1 MAFIENAPEQ
11 IVAAAQE
18 LLEKGLVE
26 GTSGNISAR
35 MEDGNIAV
43 TPSSLD
49 YRIMT
54 VDDIVIVNP
63 AGDVVSGER
72 GPTSE
77 KYLHLAAMNAYEDI
91 AVCIHSHAVYATM
104 FAVAHQDIP
113 SCIDEFT
120 VYLGGDIR
128 CTEYCPSGS
137 AELAEQVVKALESRG
152 AALIAN
158 HGMVAIGTT
167 MQKTMHNTALGGALG
182 QDHLGF
188 QAARRHLPAAR
199 EGQRELH
206 ERLPLHAMSEGR
218 IRARLAELGLT
229 LHGPHPPHDPLDAVV
244 VHQGVARTSGQLPRI
259 AGELTCLGRLGDTV
273 TVEEGT
279 EAAAVCALNALAV
292 LEARARLAG
301 PGPARPHR
309 HRLRLLG
316 AGLPSAAGGGGRGEQ
331 GPGRRLRRGGPP
343 YPLGHRGGGAAP
355 QRGGRD

>member
-1 MAFIENAPEQ
+1 LSRALYDQDDRRARRLAHSALRRPRAMAFIENAPEQ

-49 YRIMT
+49 YRVMT
-54 VDDIVIVNP
+54 VDDIVIVDP

-137 AELAEQVVKALESRG
+137 PELAEQVVKAWRTG
-152 AALIAN
+152 APRSSP
-158 HGMVAIGTT
+158 TT
-167 MQKTMHNTALGGALG
+167 AWWPSGRPC
-182 QDHLGF
+182 
-188 QAARRHLPAAR
+188 RRR
-199 EGQRELH
+199 C
-206 ERLPLHAMSEGR
+206 
-218 IRARLAELGLT
+218 T
-229 LHGPHPPHDPLDAVV
+229 
-244 VHQGVARTSGQLPRI
+244 TPRWWS
-259 AGELTCLGRLGDTV
+259 
-273 TVEEGT
+273 
-279 EAAAVCALNALAV
+279 
-292 LEARARLAG
+292 
-301 PGPARPHR
+301 ARPR
-309 HRLRLLG
+309 SSG
-316 AGLPSAAGGGGRGEQ
+316 APSSLVASSRC
-331 GPGRRLRRGGPP
+331 PRRSTR
-343 YPLGHRGGGAAP
+343 AS
-355 QRGGRD
+355 